1 MPECIIESVRKYL
14 YKLYQIYE
22 CLMDKDET
30 AIS

>member
-1 MPECIIESVRKYL
+1 MYYRVCQEYL